1 MCNKAPEETS
11 AASVP
16 EEATLHEAKPS
27 DVYADE
33 ESAQRIESQAPP
45 AAPVVAQASPKQS
58 RWLKYVSLFLLVF
71 QNSALFL
78 SLRLTAT
85 GHEKDDKYASTVVV
99 FIVEIAKLAA
109 AFVLY
114 ARQIKMGP
122 LRTTSALWSQRRDMK
137 LLPVPALCYT
147 AQQNLIVMSRDF
159 LSAPAMQVIGQSK
172 TLWTAVFAFVVLKK
186 RFTLIECTSFVLLC
200 IGVVLIEHQDS
211 DSQSEDAAQLA
222 VSSGG
227 RILGILMSGAAA
239 ALSGFAGIF
248 LEKVYTKSGGTNSLW
263 AKNVH
268 LAIVSLPLQMIAVV
282 QFDRDKIAAKGLF
295 HGFHGDTFFFIAMQS
310 FGGLLTGVVIKYAGN
325 ILKNFAN
332 ALAIL
337 STSFFSILL
346 FAYHP
351 TALFWLGVLG
361 VSVATTMYGLP
372 REYLMPYNCLIAV
385 RRALAPSGQRAGLYK
400 GEMRSDTDPDL

>member
-137 LLPVPALCYT
+137 LLAVPALCYT

-227 RILGILMSGAAA
+227 RILGVLMSGAAA

-248 LEKVYTKSGGTNSLW
+248 LEKVYTKEAAPTRCGRRMSTCHRL
-263 AKNVH
+263 AAAADVAVVH
-268 LAIVSLPLQMIAVV
+268 LIATRLRQGASTASTATPSSSLRCSPL
-282 QFDRDKIAAKGLF
+282 
-295 HGFHGDTFFFIAMQS
+295 
-310 FGGLLTGVVIKYAGN
+310 AGCSP
-325 ILKNFAN
+325 ASSS
-332 ALAIL
+332 
-337 STSFFSILL
+337 STR
-346 FAYHP
+346 
-351 TALFWLGVLG
+351 
-361 VSVATTMYGLP
+361 AT
-372 REYLMPYNCLIAV
+372 
-385 RRALAPSGQRAGLYK
+385 S
-400 GEMRSDTDPDL
+400 